1 MSKNERAISPK
12 TAVIYMDGD
21 LMKVV
26 FGRTVKELYADRVLE
41 DQAFFE
47 RLFKDYRVVV
57 VEKAAEVTL
66 PQIVGMD
73 EGKSSGP
80 VAHDKTVE
88 KSPEQAP
95 AAKTAA
101 KKEPEKTG
109 MWIKSTSRTTI
120 IIDDLPTGIEIAPG
134 VPMTFSVPHDR
145 AVSMANLDP
154 ETVQKSNILKRLLA
168 NGTLTWVTG
177 SEAQQMEAEY
187 AVKVAQEN
195 DDRLS
200 HWSPIIDGSVD
211 EYLSNPG
218 ARMLPRGEGPSD
230 APETVEVSA
239 TEVSEMEEMAA
250 MVPESKPRPER
261 TAPVLPNV
269 LAGNVSMHD
278 LMGEISKA
286 EQGEGIRP
294 PVERRKVTNTEV
306 LPGAKPRG
314 ISRR

>member
-12 TAVIYMDGD
+12 TAVIFMDGD

-41 DQAFFE
+41 DQPFFE

-57 VEKAAEVTL
+57 VEKASEVTL

-80 VAHDKTVE
+80 VAHDKPVE
-88 KSPEQAP
+88 KAPEQ
-95 AAKTAA
+95 AAKTA
-101 KKEPEKTG
+101 KKEPAQAG

-168 NGTLTWVTG
+168 NGTLAWVTG

-187 AVKVAQEN
+187 VVKVAQEN

-211 EYLSNPG
+211 DYLSNPG
-218 ARMLPRGEGPSD
+218 ARMLPKDGPSD

-261 TAPVLPNV
+261 TAPVLPNA

-294 PVERRKVTNTEV
+294 PVERRKITNTEV
-306 LPGAKPRG
+306 IPGAKPRG